1 MSELKYW
8 VWLSSLPGLSPASK
22 ARLPRRLGGVKETYF
37 ARAEDYE
44 RLDFLT
50 PREREALENK
60 GLGFAN
66 RAIEACLE
74 GNIDIVTIG
83 DANYPARLR
92 EIDAPPLVLYVRGR
106 LPDIDELCAVAV
118 VGTRDASLYGLR
130 MAHNMG
136 YGLTKCGALVVSGLT
151 RGIDETAARGALQAG
166 GGCVGVLGTPIDA
179 VRPYA
184 GIAYDVSLAGA
195 LVSEYAPGT
204 PFSSRFFRER
214 NRITSGLAAATL
226 VVEAPAKSGALLFV
240 SEALEQ
246 GREVFAVPGN
256 ADSAR
261 SEGSNRLIMEGAQ
274 PALTAWDI
282 LSGFAW
288 RFPSISEDGKRKL
301 PPEELVEAGVE
312 AAAASATEG
321 AKRGRAKG
329 AKAPE
334 KKKAKSA
341 RGAPKKAAGRFFAK
355 KDVDKPEA
363 EEYIDLKKQLSELSA
378 AQLKIV
384 AAITERHTH
393 VDDIIERCGLPA
405 AEVLGELT
413 MLQIKGFVSQEPGK
427 RFSLNITQK

>member
-288 RFPSISEDGKRKL
+288 RFPSAAAVDVVALVDEYAHQPRFEVALVAQRAPLFPRLFQAALHRVLAVALFAQDRIAYAIQRIGKRDDLLRKL
-301 PPEELVEAGVE
+301 FARHGTPP
-312 AAAASATEG
+312 S
-321 AKRGRAKG
+321 
-329 AKAPE
+329 
-334 KKKAKSA
+334 
-341 RGAPKKAAGRFFAK
+341 F
-355 KDVDKPEA
+355 
-363 EEYIDLKKQLSELSA
+363 
-378 AQLKIV
+378 
-384 AAITERHTH
+384 
-393 VDDIIERCGLPA
+393 
-405 AEVLGELT
+405 
-413 MLQIKGFVSQEPGK
+413 
-427 RFSLNITQK
+427 

>member
-8 VWLSSLPGLSPASK
+8 VWLSSLPGLSPASR

-301 PPEELVEAGVE
+301 PPEAACRAVMRKPGAGTLT
-312 AAAASATEG
+312 SQ
-321 AKRGRAKG
+321 
-329 AKAPE
+329 
-334 KKKAKSA
+334 
-341 RGAPKKAAGRFFAK
+341 RGAPSSKSPQKASR
-355 KDVDKPEA
+355 
-363 EEYIDLKKQLSELSA
+363 YSEMSRR
-378 AQLKIV
+378 
-384 AAITERHTH
+384 TPR
-393 VDDIIERCGLPA
+393 
-405 AEVLGELT
+405 
-413 MLQIKGFVSQEPGK
+413 S
-427 RFSLNITQK
+427 SSS

>member
-1 MSELKYW
+1 M
-8 VWLSSLPGLSPASK
+8 
-22 ARLPRRLGGVKETYF
+22 
-37 ARAEDYE
+37 
-44 RLDFLT
+44 
-50 PREREALENK
+50 
-60 GLGFAN
+60 
-66 RAIEACLE
+66 
-74 GNIDIVTIG
+74 
-83 DANYPARLR
+83 
-92 EIDAPPLVLYVRGR
+92 
-106 LPDIDELCAVAV
+106 
-118 VGTRDASLYGLR
+118 
-130 MAHNMG
+130 
-136 YGLTKCGALVVSGLT
+136 
-151 RGIDETAARGALQAG
+151 
-166 GGCVGVLGTPIDA
+166 
-179 VRPYA
+179 
-184 GIAYDVSLAGA
+184 
-195 LVSEYAPGT
+195 
-204 PFSSRFFRER
+204 
-214 NRITSGLAAATL
+214 
-226 VVEAPAKSGALLFV
+226 VEAPAKSGALLFV

-312 AAAASATEG
+312 AAAASAAEG
-321 AKRGRAKG
+321 AKRGRPKD

-384 AAITERHTH
+384 AAITGRHTH